1 MHAQAA
7 HRAEQGLQSTSRHPR
22 EAGPQL
28 PPRVI
33 ISPRAL
39 DAAGGADVV
48 EVGAQ
53 GAKEGLDSCGAPGSF
68 AAAAEPAWTVK
79 KGESWLER
87 AQRLQVLSATSR
99 GSSPATHGAA
109 AGHAVGSGGSGSS
122 DDEGGWVDAGGGMPG
137 GRSASSSRGSR
148 VSWGDWAEEVQ
159 GDGDVVAE
167 GRVRRMGTGGRGKA
181 TRGCR
186 GMRA

>member
-7 HRAEQGLQSTSRHPR
+7 HRAEQGLQSTSQHPR

-39 DAAGGADVV
+39 DAAGGADAVV
-48 EVGAQ
+48 EVGAE
-53 GAKEGLDSCGAPGSF
+53 GAKEGLDSCGAQGSF

-99 GSSPATHGAA
+99 GSPPATHGGIAGTLGVLSSRGSPPATHGAA
-109 AGHAVGSGGSGSS
+109 AGHAVC
-122 DDEGGWVDAGGGMPG
+122 ALQT
-137 GRSASSSRGSR
+137 RHSAS
-148 VSWGDWAEEVQ
+148 
-159 GDGDVVAE
+159 
-167 GRVRRMGTGGRGKA
+167 
-181 TRGCR
+181 
-186 GMRA
+186 